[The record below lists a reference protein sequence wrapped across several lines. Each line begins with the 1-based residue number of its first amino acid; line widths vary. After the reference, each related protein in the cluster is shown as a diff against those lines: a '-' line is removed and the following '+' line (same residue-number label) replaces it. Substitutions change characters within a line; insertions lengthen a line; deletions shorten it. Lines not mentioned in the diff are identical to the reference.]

1 MTLDNKISND
11 DTRRGTDED
20 APTLDISAAP
30 TSPGCYLMRNE
41 RGQILYVGKAKNL
54 RARLRNY
61 INETD
66 SRYSVKFLMR
76 RVASIEYL
84 VVDTEKEALLLENSL
99 IKAHKP
105 KYNVRLRDDKTY
117 ISIRLDPRETFPR
130 LRVVRRH
137 KEDGARYFG
146 PYHDTRAARKT
157 LKQMQKLVPLR
168 ICSNH
173 VMANRTRPCI
183 YYQMKQCAAPCVGLV
198 APEAYARLVEQALLI
213 LEGRSA
219 ELEQQLL
226 DGIAAAA
233 GALKFEEAAV
243 LRDRLHDL
251 RATVEPQRA
260 VTSGVMDERDVFG
273 VHVEGRFIEI
283 QVLFYRGNTMV
294 GGEAFSFDHVETPV
308 AEILASFLLQFY
320 SVAPVIP
327 KEVLLPVAVDD
338 QDALAE
344 LLSEKRGGRVALRCP
359 RRGALKRIVA
369 LANDNA
375 KRAFTDRRGQEKA
388 IMDTLEQTRAAL
400 HLSRIPERIECFD
413 VSTIQGSNT
422 VAAMVV
428 FEHGL
433 PAKQRYRRYAVK
445 NISGQDDFSAMREAL
460 ERRYRRAVAED
471 ELPDLVLID
480 GGKGHLN
487 VALAVLKSLGLAAL
501 PCAAIAKSRVGEGTT
516 SFERFF
522 IPGRMNPIV
531 PPQRGPVVQLLSRVR
546 DEAHRFAIGYHRI
559 KRKKSTITTA
569 LLDIPGVGPTLARRL
584 LTQFGSL
591 TRVRQATVEQLARTP
606 GIHATLAQQ
615 IHEALKEKR

>member
-76 RVASIEYL
+76 RVTSIEYL

-327 KEVLLPVAVDD
+327 KEVLLPVAVED

-359 RRGALKRIVA
+359 RRGVLKRIVA